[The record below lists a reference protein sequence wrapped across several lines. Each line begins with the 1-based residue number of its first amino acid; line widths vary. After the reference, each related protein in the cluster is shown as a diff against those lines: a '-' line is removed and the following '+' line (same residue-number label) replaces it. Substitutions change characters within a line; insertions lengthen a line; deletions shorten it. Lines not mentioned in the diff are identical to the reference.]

1 MRIEER
7 KDKYPDVEF
16 YELKKEPEKNKLELL
31 NIEDV
36 FRINK
41 ERKTILYYENYYDE
55 DTVRRIHLYLVC
67 DMFVNQLPEK
77 PVLFDTNG
85 FVDFCLENLTERLRE
100 LIKGESYASLDL
112 YECQSGVF
120 YHDEGDEFPEEE
132 QFEIACLELPQLY
145 DAYLKHLE
153 DEKQQQI
160 WAYHSEQEKY
170 TNEIKALI
178 LNFKEMY
185 EKAESKKEKEEIVR
199 KIQLELFDKKNLD
212 ARSDRRASKVF
223 IIQCLEE
230 KQ

>member
-1 MRIEER
+1 M
-7 KDKYPDVEF
+7 
-16 YELKKEPEKNKLELL
+16 
-31 NIEDV
+31 
-36 FRINK
+36 
-41 ERKTILYYENYYDE
+41 
-55 DTVRRIHLYLVC
+55 
-67 DMFVNQLPEK
+67 
-77 PVLFDTNG
+77 
-85 FVDFCLENLTERLRE
+85 
-100 LIKGESYASLDL
+100 
-112 YECQSGVF
+112 F